1 MRKRKTTSY
10 KDDLLADL
18 KDLDY
23 AATYLSTALSDSKE
37 VFLIALRD
45 VAEAQKGISKLALEA
60 QVNRENLYR
69 MLSEQ
74 GNPRLETL
82 KAVLRGVGLK
92 IEFQPERAMSVRLA
106 PAKRGRIPRLLFR
119 PTRNASHR
127 AGAPTIRD

>member
-1 MRKRKTTSY
+1 MRKRKTKSY

-37 VFLIALRD
+37 VFLLALRD
-45 VAEAQKGISKLALEA
+45 VAEAQKGISKLAVEA

-74 GNPRLETL
+74 GNPRLDTL
-82 KAVLRGVGLK
+82 KAVLRGVGLR
-92 IEFQPERAMSVRLA
+92 IEFHPERLA
-106 PAKRGRIPRLLFR
+106 RRQSIAARVATRHQLGQRPRGHFSS
-119 PTRNASHR
+119 AY
-127 AGAPTIRD
+127 

>member
-1 MRKRKTTSY
+1 MRKRKTNSY

-23 AATYLSTALSDSKE
+23 AATYLSAALSDSKE
-37 VFLIALRD
+37 VFLLALRD
-45 VAEAQKGISKLALEA
+45 VAEAQKGISKLATEA

-82 KAVLRGVGLK
+82 KAVLRGVGLR
-92 IEFQPERAMSVRLA
+92 IEFQPERAM
-106 PAKRGRIPRLLFR
+106 PAWRTGATTPVAVGQKRSMRRW
-119 PTRNASHR
+119 
-127 AGAPTIRD
+127 